1 MGATSGYIL
10 AMSIKITMKLETEGV
25 VLVREDPPPPP
36 PQPYV
41 PPSNDLPPGLIP
53 SCAAWFDPRGIHQL
67 EIDALPEFFN
77 QKYPSKSPQSYL
89 MFRNYIIKLYR
100 ENPKNLLTATVCR
113 RQIPGD
119 ACAIIRLHAFL
130 EHWGLINYECPR
142 EYAAPCADFTP
153 VDHVSSTRKKVFE
166 IGRPFCGYCGRATGL
181 TWYKNT
187 ERVLCTACFSK
198 DIGIDKTT
206 FSRENLLEHFHYA
219 ELVKGSNWTEEET
232 ANLIHGLELHGENW
246 EKVAEVTG
254 KSAEECQ
261 SRFLEL
267 PLSDMEGLESER
279 KTDYQV
285 PDPDID
291 FQKSIEI
298 ATEVR
303 RQEDVQ
309 VANLMSEIINLQM
322 QKLGLKAK
330 YVKDMEHILW
340 LQQQQYKSQLQ
351 QLLTAQTGVTVVKSQ
366 KS

>member
-1 MGATSGYIL
+1 
-10 AMSIKITMKLETEGV
+10 MSIKITMKLETEGV
-25 VLVREDPPPPP
+25 VLLKEDPPAPP

-41 PPSNDLPPGLIP
+41 PPSNDLPLGLIP

-67 EIDALPEFFN
+67 EIDSLPEFFN

-100 ENPKNLLTATVCR
+100 ENPKNVLTATTCR

-142 EYAAPCADFTP
+142 DYAAPCADFTP
-153 VDHVSSTRKKVFE
+153 VDHISSTRRKVFE
-166 IGRPFCGYCGRATGL
+166 TGRPFCGYCGKACEL
-181 TWYKNT
+181 TWYKS
-187 ERVLCTACFSK
+187 EDRVLCNCCFAK
-198 DIGIDKTT
+198 DLGFDKTA
-206 FSRENLLEHFHYA
+206 FVRENLLEHFHYA
-219 ELVKGSNWTEEET
+219 DLVKSDAWSEEET
-232 ANLIHGLELHGENW
+232 ANLLQALERHGENW
-246 EKVAEVTG
+246 DKIAEELG

-261 SRFLEL
+261 ARFVEL
-267 PLSDMEGLESER
+267 PLNDMENLESEL
-279 KTDYQV
+279 KTDYQT
-285 PDPDID
+285 PEPDID
-291 FQKSIEI
+291 FQKAIET

-303 RQEDVQ
+303 RQEDIH
-309 VANLMSEIINLQM
+309 VANLMSQIIDLQM

-351 QLLTAQTGVTVVKSQ
+351 QLLTSQAGVTVVKAQSR
-366 KS
+366 SS